1 MVSDPIADM
10 LARIRNA
17 ALAHHETTRMPLS
30 KMKKSIAEI
39 LKREGYIADVRT
51 EEVLGKPSI
60 ILALKYDRERT
71 AAFRKLRRVSR
82 PGRRVYVGHNEIP
95 RVMSGLGMSILST
108 SHGLMTDRE
117 ARSRKL
123 GGELLCEVY

>member
-1 MVSDPIADM
+1 P
-10 LARIRNA
+10 
-17 ALAHHETTRMPLS
+17 
-30 KMKKSIAEI
+30 
-39 LKREGYIADVRT
+39 
-51 EEVLGKPSI
+51 
-60 ILALKYDRERT
+60 
-71 AAFRKLRRVSR
+71 AFRKLRRVSR

-117 ARSRKL
+117 ARSRKV